1 VLNPLDKSDD
11 IIYIMRVPRDKENN
25 RIQEQATMKANEII
39 ASEFVEK
46 IEKSGKLPWFKPW
59 YGIEP
64 VNIRGTG
71 YRGINLLILG
81 FEMITQEYKS
91 PYWLT
96 FNQCRGLGGK
106 IKKGSKGVKIVFWK
120 WVNSSPDFDPDL
132 SPQNPQDI
140 DNSQGKQYPILRYY
154 NVFNI
159 DQTEG
164 IPEDKLPEIPEI
176 KGESWNPIEETEKF
190 IGSIPGLEIR
200 YSVADIACY
209 KPSEDYIQI
218 PSPETFQGPEHYYSV
233 HFHEIGHWTGH
244 PDRLNR
250 DLKSLRESK
259 HDYSFEELIAELTA
273 AFLCNKFGILNRTFN
288 NSAAYIQSWV
298 KVLKS
303 DPKMIF
309 KAASKAQKAFDYI
322 VDIADYE
329 TPQETPEGV
338 EIAA

>member
-1 VLNPLDKSDD
+1 
-11 IIYIMRVPRDKENN
+11 
-25 RIQEQATMKANEII
+25 
-39 ASEFVEK
+39 
-46 IEKSGKLPWFKPW
+46 
-59 YGIEP
+59 
-64 VNIRGTG
+64 
-71 YRGINLLILG
+71 
-81 FEMITQEYKS
+81 MITQEYKS

-120 WVNSSPDFDPDL
+120 WIDKILDPDSFDPD
-132 SPQNPQDI
+132 SIQDPETVKKT
-140 DNSQGKQYPILRYY
+140 QVPILKYY
-154 NVFNI
+154 IVFNL

-164 IPEDKLPEIPEI
+164 IDPAKLPDNPETDNN
-176 KGESWNPIEETEKF
+176 SWDPITETEKF